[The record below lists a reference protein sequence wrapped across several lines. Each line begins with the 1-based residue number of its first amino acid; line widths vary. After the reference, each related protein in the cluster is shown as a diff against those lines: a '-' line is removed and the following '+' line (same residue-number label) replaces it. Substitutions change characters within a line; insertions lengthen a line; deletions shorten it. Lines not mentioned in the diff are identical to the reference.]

1 MLGTELQLQERLY
14 PELRAYDQDLFFF
27 LHFSIP
33 FLNADST
40 LKHGCQK
47 FHRLYTLC
55 LIGRALELSLSEP
68 VVLTSVVYPSLN
80 KSLQLG
86 KWAVLTGFKNQGS
99 PLEMECG

>member
-14 PELRAYDQDLFFF
+14 PELRAYGQDLFFF

-55 LIGRALELSLSEP
+55 LIGRALELSLSDPDCPDQCCLPIFEQITAARKMGCP
-68 VVLTSVVYPSLN
+68 
-80 KSLQLG
+80 
-86 KWAVLTGFKNQGS
+86 TGFKNQGS
-99 PLEMECG
+99 LLEMECG

>member
-14 PELRAYDQDLFFF
+14 PELRAYGQDLFFF

-55 LIGRALELSLSEP
+55 LIGNKCNSLMAQVRALELSLSDPDCPDQCCLPIFEQITAARKMGCP
-68 VVLTSVVYPSLN
+68 D
-80 KSLQLG
+80 
-86 KWAVLTGFKNQGS
+86 WI
-99 PLEMECG
+99 